1 MKIYMKKKFY
11 AINLDLI
18 IELKIKKNILKVAF

>member
-1 MKIYMKKKFY
+1 MKIYMKKKYY

-18 IELKIKKNILKVAF
+18 FELKIKKNILKVDF

>member
-1 MKIYMKKKFY
+1 MKIYMKKKCY

>member
-1 MKIYMKKKFY
+1 MKIYMKKKYY